1 MGCGFARGTNPKLD
15 LRTAFGPRFR
25 VYWIVTP
32 ELKFLPKIFK
42 CQNASAGTESL
53 SPETQPL
60 HGNNP
65 HAFALSSVFLP
76 NIPDSHEA
84 AVVWKRFQTCAT
96 IPGDCMLGAMA
107 WCSGTPKQI
116 RLGKRTICRGIL
128 LCDSGLGL
136 IEIGD
141 LVYIGDDVII
151 STRERIR
158 IGARTVGSHGV
169 QIFDNDS
176 HPIDA
181 HERHAD
187 YLNLIEG
194 RPRTHFIPSAP
205 VEIGEDCWVGANSI
219 VLKGVKIGD
228 RSVVAAGSVVTADI
242 GADCVAAGNPARILR
257 SLI

>member
-1 MGCGFARGTNPKLD
+1 M
-15 LRTAFGPRFR
+15 
-25 VYWIVTP
+25 
-32 ELKFLPKIFK
+32 KFLPKIFK
-42 CQNASAGTESL
+42 YQKASTGAERL
-53 SPETQPL
+53 SEGTQPL
-60 HGNNP
+60 CGNNP
-65 HAFALSSVFLP
+65 HAFALSGVFLP

-84 AVVWKRFQTCAT
+84 AAVWKRFQACAT

-107 WCSGTPKQI
+107 WCSGTPQQI

-128 LCDSGLGL
+128 LCDSGLGS
-136 IEIGD
+136 IDIGD

-151 STRERIR
+151 SARELIR
-158 IGARTVGSHGV
+158 IGSRTLVAHGV

-181 HERHAD
+181 RDRHAD

-205 VEIGEDCWVGANSI
+205 INIGQDCWVGANSI

-228 RSVVAAGSVVTADI
+228 RSIVAAGSVVTADI
-242 GADCVAAGNPARILR
+242 GDDCVVAGNPAQIVR
-257 SLI
+257 SLV

>member
-1 MGCGFARGTNPKLD
+1 M
-15 LRTAFGPRFR
+15 
-25 VYWIVTP
+25 
-32 ELKFLPKIFK
+32 KFLPKLFK
-42 CQNASAGTESL
+42 CHKVSAGAES
-53 SPETQPL
+53 SSEGTQPL
-60 HGNNP
+60 RSNNP
-65 HAFALSSVFLP
+65 HAFALSGVFLP

-84 AVVWKRFQTCAT
+84 AVVWKRFQACAT
-96 IPGDCMLGAMA
+96 IPDDCMLGAMA
-107 WCSGTPKQI
+107 WCSGTATQI

-128 LCDSGLGL
+128 LCDGGLGF

-151 STRERIR
+151 STRERIG
-158 IGARTVGSHGV
+158 IGARTMLAHGV

-176 HPIDA
+176 HPMDA
-181 HERHAD
+181 RDRHAD

-205 VEIGEDCWVGANSI
+205 IEIGEDCWIGANSI

-228 RSVVAAGSVVTADI
+228 RSVVAAGSVVTIDV
-242 GADCVAAGNPARILR
+242 GDDCVAAGNPARIVR